1 MKKVSASF
9 CPDGKSATAL
19 KLKLKK
25 VSFCP
30 DGKSASAS
38 FDTAAEAGAGLS
50 GEVAATHPRHEMS
63 RRWEAVPDPRRKI
76 YKRSKE
82 KV

>member
-1 MKKVSASF
+1 M
-9 CPDGKSATAL
+9 

-38 FDTAAEAGAGLS
+38 FDTAADAGAGLS